1 MQALGYLGE
10 ERSDDGQ
17 ELVILVDDGQMEDL
31 VMCALPRTLGN
42 EAEELKPLGG
52 FNAAKVDGV
61 EHDSPLRPSC
71 IDDGEVRRG
80 PDEAE
85 ERAHLGEVA
94 AHRGG
99 RQCGG
104 SLVLLE
110 YAAHALALVD
120 HVQR

>member
-1 MQALGYLGE
+1 MEFHQVEQEANVQALGYLGE

-31 VMCALPRTLGN
+31 VMCALSRTLGK
-42 EAEELKPLGG
+42 EAEEQKPLGG
-52 FNAAKVDGV
+52 FSAAEIGDV
-61 EHDSPLRPSC
+61 EHGIPLRLSC

-85 ERAHLGEVA
+85 ERAHLGKVA

-99 RQCGG
+99 R
-104 SLVLLE
+104 
-110 YAAHALALVD
+110 
-120 HVQR
+120 